1 MSAKHERQYVIRC
14 PLHGFVTLWDW
25 EREII
30 NHPAYQRL
38 RRIRQLAW
46 TDQVYPGAMHTR
58 FEHSLGVMHVA
69 SVMYDRLVQK
79 SKTLLK
85 DDLGFSDDAIN
96 NDRRL
101 VRLAALLHDVGHSP
115 FSHASEEL
123 FPEHDGHQLEHEEY
137 SAEIIRRKLNDVID
151 GHVDSQNTGVTAEKI
166 ASLLEGN
173 TSVGRSLIWR
183 DIITGQLDADRTDYL
198 LRDSL
203 HSGVDYGN
211 FDWRRLID
219 CLLFVR
225 TGAEGTGTRIGL
237 TQGGFH
243 AAEGLVLARYF
254 MFTQVYYHKTRVAF
268 DCHLHNALKEIL
280 PGGKWPKFQ
289 LENET
294 DHLDEYLRWDDW
306 RVLGLLSNGEGGDHG
321 RRLCERDHYRMVYET
336 PETSATETNE
346 DKERLRLVKERFA
359 AVKNALGDKV
369 RHEVSL
375 GKAWYKFAS
384 DDIPIY
390 SENPEGIIRPLSE
403 HSAAVKGLQKTD
415 KMMLYCL
422 AEEKNEVKQIINDT
436 EG

>member
-1 MSAKHERQYVIRC
+1 MPAKHERQYVIRC

-69 SVMYDRLVQK
+69 SAMFDRLVQNSK
-79 SKTLLK
+79 SLLN
-85 DDLGFSDDAIN
+85 DELGFSDDAIN

-123 FPEHDGHQLEHEEY
+123 YPEHNGQQLEHEEY
-137 SAEIIRRKLNDVID
+137 SAEIVRRKLNDVID
-151 GHVDSQNTGVTAEKI
+151 GHVDCQNTGITADKV
-166 ASLLEGN
+166 ASLLEGS
-173 TSVGRSLIWR
+173 TVGRSSIWR

-203 HSGVDYGN
+203 HSGVDYGR

-219 CLLFVR
+219 CLRFVR
-225 TGAEGTGTRIGL
+225 TGGEGTGTRIGL

-254 MFTQVYYHKTRVAF
+254 MFTQVYFHKTRVAF
-268 DCHLHNALKEIL
+268 DCHLKGALKEVL
-280 PGGKWPKFQ
+280 PGAKFPKFH
-289 LENET
+289 LEGGV
-294 DHLDEYLRWDDW
+294 DHLDEYLKWDDW
-306 RVLGLLSNGEGGDHG
+306 RVLGLLSQGEGGDHG

-336 PETSATETNE
+336 PESLTDD
-346 DKERLRLVKERFA
+346 DKKQFD
-359 AVKNALGDKV
+359 AVKAALGDKV
-369 RHEVSL
+369 KHDISL

-390 SENPEGIIRPLSE
+390 SENPEGIIRPLSD

-415 KMMLYCL
+415 KLMLYCL
-422 AEEKNEVKQIINDT
+422 VEDKEEVKQLIKGMEI
-436 EG
+436 